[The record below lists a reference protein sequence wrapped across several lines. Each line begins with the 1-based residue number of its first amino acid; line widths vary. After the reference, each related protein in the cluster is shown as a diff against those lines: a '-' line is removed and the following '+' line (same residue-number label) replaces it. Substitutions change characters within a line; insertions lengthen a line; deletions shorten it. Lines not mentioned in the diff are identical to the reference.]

1 LAAVRTPATAT
12 THPPSLPDA
21 LPISTESETGVPE
34 TSSVIDLRP
43 SIERMRARRS
53 GSGDF
58 QPQAGHRAR
67 PRWRIVRALYSS
79 ERPQDGQTSASTIGD
94 VRGASVGDPSPSRS
108 TANPTPSF
116 RATTY
121 DRAGSSVLKT
131 TTASGNESHEAASTS
146 RTRSDSAYRSSWSR

>member
-34 TSSVIDLRP
+34 TSSVIVLRP

-79 ERPQDGQTSASTIGD
+79 ERPQDKIG
-94 VRGASVGDPSPSRS
+94 
-108 TANPTPSF
+108 
-116 RATTY
+116 RATSELQSP
-121 DRAGSSVLKT
+121 DHIVCRLLLEKK
-131 TTASGNESHEAASTS
+131 
-146 RTRSDSAYRSSWSR
+146 